1 MGFNPLVFQEHLL
14 QGTGRGLKQKYRITY
29 MQHGLNSHLH
39 LMLQYEPDPKLYT
52 VATPRRDSAHQCT
65 ATAWPTDEP
74 FVILRFK
81 GRSSTLENS
90 SVWLQPCN
98 IIHKCGPG
106 WKNCSLRCCIAYS
119 APNHQCLHKQCV
131 EVIDQPLVNTW
142 ANRRYIIV
150 VIVRIYTRHQPFFQN
165 QTRSNALPKLSPT
178 DSSKVYFLGLKTSW
192 FGWFGVSWCTFTSVD
207 FVIIRHF
214 SMCSL
219 TIANA
224 MPCVTL
230 SWQKLQLKH
239 CIYVAMLNWGT
250 TQL

>member
-1 MGFNPLVFQEHLL
+1 
-14 QGTGRGLKQKYRITY
+14 
-29 MQHGLNSHLH
+29 
-39 LMLQYEPDPKLYT
+39 MLQYEPDPKLYT

-119 APNHQCLHKQCV
+119 APNHPSLHKQCV
-131 EVIDQPLVNTW
+131 EVIDQPFVNTW

-150 VIVRIYTRHQPFFQN
+150 VIVRIYTHTINPFSKTKHAAMHYQSFPQPIPQKF
-165 QTRSNALPKLSPT
+165 TSWAWRPAGSGDSVSPGAPSPPSTSWSYAISPCALWPSPT
-178 DSSKVYFLGLKTSW
+178 PCRAWPSPDRSFNWSTAYICCDVELRNHTIIEHTSRKELSDNTKTK
-192 FGWFGVSWCTFTSVD
+192 
-207 FVIIRHF
+207 IRQR
-214 SMCSL
+214 
-219 TIANA
+219 
-224 MPCVTL
+224 TL
-230 SWQKLQLKH
+230 
-239 CIYVAMLNWGT
+239 T
-250 TQL
+250 TQAKTNIN

>member
-1 MGFNPLVFQEHLL
+1 
-14 QGTGRGLKQKYRITY
+14 

-150 VIVRIYTRHQPFFQN
+150 VRVYTHHQPFFQN
-165 QTRSNALPKLSPT
+165 QSFPQPIPQKFTSWAWRPAGSGDSVSPGAPSPPSTSWSYAISPCALWPSPT
-178 DSSKVYFLGLKTSW
+178 PCRAWPSPDRSFNWSTAYTLRCWIEEPHNYRTRVSQIQRTLQAQAKTH
-192 FGWFGVSWCTFTSVD
+192 
-207 FVIIRHF
+207 I
-214 SMCSL
+214 
-219 TIANA
+219 N
-224 MPCVTL
+224 
-230 SWQKLQLKH
+230 
-239 CIYVAMLNWGT
+239 
-250 TQL
+250 